1 MPHAV
6 RKSRRRSASDAG
18 KRRPCRSPAAHDLG
32 RSTRLGFETKGSVS
46 QVVLGRSL
54 GPGPAFSRCFAA
66 MNASISST
74 GQRFD
79 RGPRLTGCGISPS
92 RCQRYKVA
100 SEICRISITSFRR
113 RSRFSIV
120 QIVIHQ
126 DCGLR
131 ITARREF
138 VTWAHRPGL
147 RLRDAGFLGSGFGPP
162 QRAVGHAPVPSDR
175 PHRFP
180 THARMPAPPAS
191 VRSRPCP
198 THAALCWSRVT
209 LDSSFGEGAHRP
221 PTASAAFFF
230 GVGLA
235 LVDKREPDRASQ
247 RLRDLAEPDEPRCRT
262 VLRSDEGSKWKATRS
277 SGLNDLLVLSRL
289 ADPVPAPQLRVARA
303 VRGNGRL
310 VRRQR
315 LAAQAGAGL
324 FVVLQDLLPF
334 DSTEWRT
341 RTSGEVDHARSA
353 GQATSR
359 AGTKLLVSQQNYT
372 RRHEP
377 FRRNETDAIVV
388 CQSPATAWT
397 CSQTFGGSSCGSR
410 EKR

>member
-247 RLRDLAEPDEPRCRT
+247 RLRSGRTGRATMSDGSPLRRGQQVEGHPELRPQRPARTQQTGRPGPRPAATSCASGPWERT
-262 VLRSDEGSKWKATRS
+262 PSAPSAPGGSGRRRPSRRSPGPAAIRLNGVENSNLWRS
-277 SGLNDLLVLSRL
+277 R
-289 ADPVPAPQLRVARA
+289 PRQ
-303 VRGNGRL
+303 
-310 VRRQR
+310 VRRT
-315 LAAQAGAGL
+315 G
-324 FVVLQDLLPF
+324 D
-334 DSTEWRT
+334 
-341 RTSGEVDHARSA
+341 
-353 GQATSR
+353 
-359 AGTKLLVSQQNYT
+359 
-372 RRHEP
+372 
-377 FRRNETDAIVV
+377 
-388 CQSPATAWT
+388 
-397 CSQTFGGSSCGSR
+397 
-410 EKR
+410 